1 MKISCMAALLAAG
14 LAASA
19 QASVVYGDSQ
29 NELFDNGFAHLDIVS
44 VTVNHDAS
52 NLYFDILMRGSV
64 DVTNWGKTCI
74 GINTPGGLNSSGN
87 GWGRNVDWA
96 GQGIDYWVGS
106 WADNNGGDFGGELR
120 QMTDAAGNGNSLLAA
135 TYAGPGISG
144 TASGNMVSMTISRA
158 LMGLMGDATF
168 TFDVLTTGGGADP
181 GVDHLSRA
189 DMSTSG
195 WGVTSVA
202 GGFLSYTIPAPG
214 ATGLLALAGLAAAR
228 RRR

>member
-1 MKISCMAALLAAG
+1 MKTSCMAALLAAG
-14 LAASA
+14 MAAFA
-19 QASVVYGDSQ
+19 QASVTYGDSQ

-44 VTVNHDAS
+44 VTVDHDAS
-52 NLYFDILMRGSV
+52 NIYFDIVMRGSV
-64 DVTNWGKTCI
+64 DAPAWGKTCI
-74 GINTPGGLNSSGN
+74 GINTPGGINSSGN

-96 GQGIDYWVGS
+96 GQGIDYWIGT

-120 QMTDAAGNGNSLLAA
+120 QMTDPAGNGNSLLAA

-144 TASGNMVSMTISRA
+144 TASGSTISMVLSRA
-158 LMGLMGDATF
+158 LMGLTGDGTF

-181 GVDHLSRA
+181 GVDHLSRT

-202 GGFLSYTIPAPG
+202 GAFLSYTIPAPG
-214 ATGLLALAGLAAAR
+214 AAGLLALAGVAAGR